1 MKALK
6 RRLKGIFG
14 LGVFSA
20 IGIAMTWSVALG
32 NSTPDEIVPP
42 SDTLQV
48 GTLTGTL
55 FEGAEGAP
63 ALTLNTSLSEAG
75 TPTIGTKTIALTEP
89 GSSSISDLVT
99 ATIFV
104 CVPGSPS
111 GHFDCP
117 FQVSLTSD
125 AETPLTPSLTI
136 DESILETG
144 TPQNLTSDFNRL
156 FGLTTLPTIIVTSDV
171 EAVPEPASLVLFG
184 SALAGLGLLRRKR
197 RKGV

>member
-32 NSTPDEIVPP
+32 NSTPDAIAVL

-48 GTLTGTL
+48 GTRTAIL
-55 FEGAEGAP
+55 FEGAEEGVP
-63 ALTLNTSLSEAG
+63 ATLNTSLSEAG

-117 FQVSLTSD
+117 LQVTLTSD
-125 AETPLTPSLTI
+125 AETSLIPSLTI
-136 DESILETG
+136 DESIPETG

-156 FGLTTLPTIIVTSDV
+156 FGLTILPTIIVTSDV
-171 EAVPEPASLVLFG
+171 EAVPEPASLALLG
-184 SALAGLGLLRRKR
+184 AGLAGLAFARRRKA
-197 RKGV
+197 KT